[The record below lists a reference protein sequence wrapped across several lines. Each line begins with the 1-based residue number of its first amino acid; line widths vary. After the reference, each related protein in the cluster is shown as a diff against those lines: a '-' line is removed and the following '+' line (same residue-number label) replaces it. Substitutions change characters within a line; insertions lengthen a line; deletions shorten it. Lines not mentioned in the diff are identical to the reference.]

1 MAAEQLREIIMKRKA
16 MSLILGFC
24 LLGLASAPNPAFA
37 RSTTAYNSF
46 KVWQASKNDFK
57 ATYSC
62 LTESFG
68 AVVNQCSFPVSLLF
82 DVPIDNAGS
91 HTFTVQN
98 YFAGTDAKNT
108 FDCQSYVYNGSGSIG
123 DGTIISFTA
132 PGQSL
137 ETTVTVADGE
147 SVQLICKDIPAGGGV
162 ANIDWN
168 P

>member
-1 MAAEQLREIIMKRKA
+1 MKRKTT
-16 MSLILGFC
+16 SL
-24 LLGLASAPNPAFA
+24 LLGLCVILSSGAFNLAFA

-46 KVWQASKNDFK
+46 KVWMAKKGDFK

-68 AVVNQCSFPVSLLF
+68 AVVNECAFPVSLLF
-82 DVPIDNAGS
+82 DVPVDNSGS

-98 YFAGTDAKNT
+98 NFSGTDAQNT
-108 FDCQSYVYNGSGSIG
+108 FTCQSYAYNGSGSISNG
-123 DGTIISFTA
+123 STINFTA

-137 ETTVTVADGE
+137 ATAVTIDDNE
-147 SVQLICKDIPAGGGV
+147 SAQLICKDIPEGGGV